1 MHICTCTYANTC
13 TYMHIHVHT
22 CTYMYMHIQ
31 THAFIHKHTRHAH
44 AVCTV
49 GTSAVSS
56 YGMSGGRSPFLN
68 TAVTAFLT
76 DEGSVAST
84 VYTYNMPV
92 KVSQDA
98 LKADVTE
105 LNRDE
110 RGLVPNRD
118 GFIVE
123 QSRSKE

>member
-1 MHICTCTYANTC
+1 MHIN
-13 TYMHIHVHT
+13 VHT
-22 CTYMYMHIQ
+22 CTYMYIQ
-31 THAFIHKHTRHAH
+31 VHAYTNTCIHTQAHTRHAH
-44 AVCTV
+44 AVCTI